1 MSLIQEVWFVLL
13 ILIISIYTIL
23 DGFDLGTAFW
33 FFFCG
38 KETDK
43 KIIMKAI
50 APFWDGNEVWLL
62 AAGGILFAAFP
73 EVYATVFSTF
83 YLPLV
88 LVAFGLI
95 LRAVSI
101 EFREEFESPL
111 WFRFIDTTFVI
122 GSMIPAISFGVLIG
136 NLVQGIPLDADY
148 NFTGNLLSLFNP
160 YALLIGILSFT
171 MIITHGAIYIRLR
184 SPEDLAKRASRWA
197 KIGLSCYLVVAAV
210 ALLISIYIHPHLV
223 EKFISNIFLFL
234 IPILGFIAILVTILF
249 VINEKDPAQTFI
261 ASAVSII
268 LSILGAGVAIYPT
281 LVYASN
287 EPSRSLTIY
296 NASSSDESL
305 FIILIIA
312 SIALPLILVYTAW
325 VYKTLGGKISLADLE
340 KPTY

>member
-1 MSLIQEVWFVLL
+1 MSLLQEIWFVLL

-33 FFFCG
+33 FYLCG

-83 YLPLV
+83 YIPLV
-88 LVAFGLI
+88 LVAFGVS
-95 LRAVSI
+95 LRAVYI

-111 WFRFIDTTFVI
+111 WYKFIDTTFVI

-148 NFTGNLLSLFNP
+148 NFSGNLLTLFNP
-160 YALLIGILSFT
+160 YAIIIGLLSLS

-184 SPEDLAKRASRWA
+184 SPEELEKRASRWA
-197 KIGLSCYLVVAAV
+197 KIGLFAYLTVAAI
-210 ALLISIYIHPHLV
+210 ALLISVLIHPHLV
-223 EKFISNIFLFL
+223 EKFSDNLLLVFF
-234 IPILGFIAILVTILF
+234 PILGFIAILTTIWF
-249 VINEKDPAQTFI
+249 VLNEKNPFQTFI
-261 ASAVSII
+261 ASAVSIV
-268 LSILGAGVAIYPT
+268 LSILG
-281 LVYASN
+281 
-287 EPSRSLTIY
+287 
-296 NASSSDESL
+296 
-305 FIILIIA
+305 
-312 SIALPLILVYTAW
+312 
-325 VYKTLGGKISLADLE
+325 
-340 KPTY
+340 

>member
-1 MSLIQEVWFVLL
+1 MLQEVWFVLL

-33 FFFCG
+33 FYFFG

-73 EVYATVFSTF
+73 EVYATVFSSF
-83 YLPLV
+83 YVPLV

-101 EFREEFESPL
+101 EFREEFASPL
-111 WFRFIDTTFVI
+111 WYKFIDTTFVI

-136 NLVQGIPLDADY
+136 NLVQGIPLDADF
-148 NFTGNLLSLFNP
+148 NFAGDLLSLFNP
-160 YALLIGILSFT
+160 YSLLIGFLSLA

-184 SPEDLAKRASRWA
+184 SPDELAKKASRWA
-197 KIGLSCYLVVAAV
+197 KMGLMAYLSIAFI
-210 ALLISIYIHPHLV
+210 ALIISTLMHPHLV
-223 EKFISNIFLFL
+223 EKFQNNILLL
-234 IPILGFIAILVTILF
+234 IVPSLGFIAIVSTIWF
-249 VINEKDPAQTFI
+249 VMKEKDPLKTFI
-261 ASAVSII
+261 ASAASIC
-268 LSILGAGVAIYPT
+268 LSILGAGVAMYPT
-281 LVYASN
+281 LVFASN
-287 EPSRSLTIY
+287 DSSRNLTIY
-296 NASSSDESL
+296 NASSSETSL
-305 FIILIIA
+305 FIILIITA
-312 SIALPLILVYTAW
+312 IALPLILVYTGW

-340 KPTY
+340 KPSY